1 ARTRAS
7 TGVRVLPARGAFGW
21 STWKDACAVALLVA
35 CMLASAACSDSS
47 GPSAATLL
55 AQAQTAFSQLTSFH
69 FTLAAQHL
77 GGNDPLPITQAT
89 GDVRRPDQLSVT
101 ASVVSAL
108 GPVQVKLIILG
119 SQEWITDP
127 LTGAFQP
134 TTNYAGFLANF
145 DAQQGVGATLT
156 QLRNASTPQSSSAAA
171 GACWKI
177 SGTLPA
183 SAVAGVVNGA
193 AGSNA
198 SVPTSICIGKSD
210 SELYSISLAGA
221 VSQSDPAQ
229 TSRTFALTRFNQP
242 VTITAPVPTPTT

>member
-1 ARTRAS
+1 MAR
-7 TGVRVLPARGAFGW
+7 TGVRLQPTRGAFRR
-21 STWKDACAVALLVA
+21 STCKDVMAMALLVA
-35 CMLASAACSDSS
+35 CLLATAACSGSS
-47 GPSAATLL
+47 APSAATLL
-55 AQAQTAFSQLTSFH
+55 AQARTAFSQLTSFH

-77 GGNDPLPITQAT
+77 GASDPLPITQAT

-101 ASVVSAL
+101 ASVDSAF

-119 SQEWITDP
+119 SQEWITNP

-134 TTNYAGFLANF
+134 TTDYAGFLAIF

-156 QLRNASTPQSSSAAA
+156 QLRNPSTPQSSSAAA

-198 SVPTSICIGKSD
+198 SVPTTICIGKSD
-210 SELYSISLAGA
+210 SELYSITLAGA
-221 VSQSDPAQ
+221 VSQTDTAQ
-229 TSRTFALTRFNQP
+229 TARTFALTRFNQP
-242 VTITAPVPTPTT
+242 GTITAPALTPTP

>member
-1 ARTRAS
+1 MAR
-7 TGVRVLPARGAFGW
+7 TGVRSLSVRGAFRRYRRM
-21 STWKDACAVALLVA
+21 DAVAVALLIA
-35 CMLASAACSDSS
+35 CMMVTAACSGSS

-55 AQAQTAFSQLTSFH
+55 AQAQTAFRQLTSFH
-69 FTLAAQHL
+69 FTLTAQHL
-77 GGNDPLPITQAT
+77 GKSDPLPITQAA

-101 ASVVSAL
+101 ASVDSAL
-108 GPVQVKLIILG
+108 GLVQVKLIILG
-119 SQEWITDP
+119 QKEWISNP

-134 TTNYAGFLANF
+134 TTDYAGFLTIF

-156 QLRNASTPQSSSAAA
+156 QLRNTSTPQISSAAA

-198 SVPTSICIGKSD
+198 SVPTTVCIGKSD
-210 SELYSISLAGA
+210 GELYSITLAGA
-221 VSQSDPAQ
+221 VSQTDTAQ

-242 VTITAPVPTPTT
+242 GAITAPVLTPTT